1 MIKQIEIPVCLNLAL
16 CYLKTDQPHYGIK
29 YCSQV
34 LEKPLDEEQNIAT
47 LEKAYYRRGYCFL
60 KIGQLENA
68 KKDLNKC
75 TELSPSNK
83 LALQALQEIK

>member
-34 LEKPLDEEQNIAT
+34 LEKPLDEQSNIPT
-47 LEKAYYRRGYCFL
+47 LEKAYYRRGACYL
-60 KIGQLENA
+60 KIGQLDNA
-68 KKDLNKC
+68 KSDLLKC
-75 TELSPSNK
+75 LELSPQNK
-83 LALQALQEIK
+83 MAVQAL